1 MGRCSP
7 RKKSNKQ
14 RAKSNEQRTESNEQR
29 AKSNE
34 QRAKSNEQRAE
45 SNKQRAK
52 SKEQQAKS
60 NEQRAK
66 SSALSS
72 GFTDSI
78 IADETCYIL
87 LRISSTLILIP
98 QVGRNFILIFLN
110 PNGKLDIHFNISL
123 LSPWKEF
130 LNNDFEQLTNS

>member
-29 AKSNE
+29 AKSNG

-45 SNKQRAK
+45 SNKQR
-52 SKEQQAKS
+52 AKS

>member
-29 AKSNE
+29 AKSNG

-52 SKEQQAKS
+52 S
-60 NEQRAK
+60 NEQRVK